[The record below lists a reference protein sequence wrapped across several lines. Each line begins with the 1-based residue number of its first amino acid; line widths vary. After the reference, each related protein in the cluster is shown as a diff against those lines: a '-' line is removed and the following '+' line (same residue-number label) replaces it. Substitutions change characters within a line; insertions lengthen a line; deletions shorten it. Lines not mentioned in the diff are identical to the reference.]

1 MIIVNL
7 KGGLGN
13 QMFQYATGLSLA
25 IKNNDELLID
35 NSGYFDQKVLNS
47 DTPREYGLNCFNLSA
62 KVATPEQI
70 KKHKYSLGFLSKIIR
85 VINKKVF
92 RKYYLDF
99 HPEIFQKTGDVF
111 LEGFFQSEKNFLKI
125 RPLILKEFTLKKE
138 IFNTDLLAEISQNDS
153 VAVHIRRGDY
163 ITDKKTKKYHNT
175 CTKEYYFNAI
185 EMMKYKIPHAIFYF
199 FSDDINW
206 VRENFNI
213 DNVKMKIGTDL
224 NLSDCEELILMSKC
238 KHQIIANSSFSWWG
252 AWLNNN
258 KNKIVLVPSKWM
270 SKIPDPHP
278 NIIPKSW
285 TTVQIN

>member
-1 MIIVNL
+1 
-7 KGGLGN
+7 
-13 QMFQYATGLSLA
+13 MFQYATGLSLA
-25 IKNNDELLID
+25 FKNNDELLVD
-35 NSGYFDQKVLNS
+35 NRGYFDHRILNS
-47 DTPREYGLNCFNLSA
+47 DIPRKYGLNCFNISA
-62 KVATPEQI
+62 KVATYEQI
-70 KKHKYSLGFLSKIIR
+70 QKHKYPLGFLSKIICI
-85 VINKKVF
+85 INKKVF

-99 HPEIFQKTGDVF
+99 HPEILDQKGDIY
-111 LEGFFQSEKNFLKI
+111 LEGFFQSEKNFLEI

-138 IFNTDLLAEISQNDS
+138 IFNADFLAEISQNDS

-163 ITDKKTKKYHNT
+163 ITDKKTKKYHGT

-185 EMMKYKIPHAIFYF
+185 EMMKHQIPHAIFYF

-213 DNVKMKIGTDL
+213 DNVKMKIGTDP

-258 KNKIVLVPSKWM
+258 KNKIVMVPSKWM